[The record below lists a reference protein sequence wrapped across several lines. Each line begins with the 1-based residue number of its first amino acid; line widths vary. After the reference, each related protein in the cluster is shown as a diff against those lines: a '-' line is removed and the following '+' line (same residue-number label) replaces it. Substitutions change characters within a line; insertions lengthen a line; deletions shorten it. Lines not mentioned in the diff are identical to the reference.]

1 MNGSANKDA
10 GGDGGSLPLFVAWSM
25 LTGLLAVLLRWSMV
39 VSLTAMLLL
48 VGYQVFMRYAIGS
61 TPSWAEELA
70 VLMFSWSATGAF
82 ALGVREGFHVRM
94 IAYRALPENL
104 QKLWERLTFLLIG
117 TFGLFLVWAGWRFV
131 EFTAGGRSAGARY
144 PIELLHM
151 MAPIS
156 GALIFLFAVDGL
168 ISGKEG
174 EPERL
179 LRGAPGR

>member
-1 MNGSANKDA
+1 MNPSNDNNAGSVK
-10 GGDGGSLPLFVAWSM
+10 GFLRLYSAWGM
-25 LTGLLAVLLRWSMV
+25 LTGLLAVVLRWSMV

-61 TPSWAEELA
+61 PPSWAEELA

-94 IAYRALPENL
+94 VAYRALPDHL
-104 QKLWERLTFLLIG
+104 QKFWERLTFLLIG
-117 TFGLFLVWAGWRFV
+117 AFGLFLVWAGWRFV

-144 PIELLHM
+144 PIEMLHM

-156 GALIFLFAVDGL
+156 GALIFIFAVDGV

-174 EPERL
+174 EPKS
-179 LRGAPGR
+179 LRSGAPER